1 MRWESTIFV
10 PEGQQYLFPKVYK
23 QRPKIVQTLLKYW
36 LPKTHQKSNDSIA
49 FLVCFRSPSR
59 KPYKTNSPR
68 FWRSVF
74 CAGSFVIFDSVPRF
88 FLTRY
93 LEIIKPG
100 TSKWTEPGTSK
111 CTKPGTS
118 KWLNHGSSKWLNP
131 GSSKWL
137 SPGSSK
143 WSKSGSSKCPPMLIV
158 TRSWASHAPQ
168 GGRPRSSTCNW
179 PGPRRCR
186 TRCSHWYPVKE
197 TFAPQARVFII

>member
-23 QRPKIVQTLLKYW
+23 QRPKIVQKLLKYW

-49 FLVCFRSPSR
+49 FLMCFRSPSR

-100 TSKWTEPGTSK
+100 TSKLSSQVPRNGPSQVPRNAPTRHLEVAQPWFLEMAQPWLLEMAQPWFIEMVQIWILEVPTNVDSDSK
-111 CTKPGTS
+111 LGKP
-118 KWLNHGSSKWLNP
+118 
-131 GSSKWL
+131 
-137 SPGSSK
+137 
-143 WSKSGSSKCPPMLIV
+143 C
-158 TRSWASHAPQ
+158 ASR
-168 GGRPRSSTCNW
+168 RPAT
-179 PGPRRCR
+179 
-186 TRCSHWYPVKE
+186 
-197 TFAPQARVFII
+197 